1 MKKLLSMK
9 VILKSDSGNLEFIT
23 SIYKTNKERRRI
35 LEFYIT
41 DNDKIYDK
49 VNTAI
54 DRNTPHMNTSTQME
68 KLLEI
73 MFRLNNNQTITD
85 VMYSHGLIKM
95 LNEKF
100 IGRRLSENEEFDF
113 DVNTQEFRG
122 YFYNV
127 FEVTD
132 SNLLRVE
139 FEFSSGRKQI
149 IILVDTDNNTEGSP
163 EIIYFERK

>member
-1 MKKLLSMK
+1 
-9 VILKSDSGNLEFIT
+9 
-23 SIYKTNKERRRI
+23 
-35 LEFYIT
+35 
-41 DNDKIYDK
+41 
-49 VNTAI
+49 
-54 DRNTPHMNTSTQME
+54 MNTSTQME

-85 VMYSHGLIKM
+85 VMYNHGLIKM

-113 DVNTQEFRG
+113 DVNTQEFRSH
-122 YFYNV
+122 FYRI

-132 SNLLRVE
+132 SNLQKVE

>member
-49 VNTAI
+49 ISTAI

-100 IGRRLSENEEFDF
+100 IGRRLSEN
-113 DVNTQEFRG
+113 
-122 YFYNV
+122 
-127 FEVTD
+127 
-132 SNLLRVE
+132 
-139 FEFSSGRKQI
+139 
-149 IILVDTDNNTEGSP
+149 
-163 EIIYFERK
+163 

>member
-1 MKKLLSMK
+1 MKKLMSMK

-35 LEFYIT
+35 LEFCIT

-49 VNTAI
+49 VSTAI

-85 VMYSHGLIKM
+85 GMYSHGLIKM

-113 DVNTQEFRG
+113 DVNTQEFRSH
-122 YFYNV
+122 FYRI

-132 SNLLRVE
+132 SNLQKVE